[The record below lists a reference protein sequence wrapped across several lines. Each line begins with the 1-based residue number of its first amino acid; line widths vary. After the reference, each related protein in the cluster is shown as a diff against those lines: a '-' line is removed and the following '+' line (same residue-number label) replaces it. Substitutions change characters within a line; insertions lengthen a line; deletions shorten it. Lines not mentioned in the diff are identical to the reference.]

1 MDNSLKIM
9 WEYFQ
14 KQEDDNDED
23 EEDNDKVMMRAEKK
37 SLLDVIKEKSVEIS
51 GDK

>member
-1 MDNSLKIM
+1 MGIFSETK
-9 WEYFQ
+9 
-14 KQEDDNDED
+14 DDNDED